1 MLSNSTQVDLADFN
15 KPRCVIKG
23 IAWRWVIIPE
33 SPAGYRR
40 DHRSLS
46 PSDSAGF

>member
-23 IAWRWVIIPE
+23 IAWRWVSRQQAIEEITGPCHL
-33 SPAGYRR
+33 PIALDFKY
-40 DHRSLS
+40 
-46 PSDSAGF
+46 